1 MDQQVPQIQKAAVIE
16 NPGQSAKIRIRD
28 DVPVGEPGEN
38 QVLVK
43 LAFSGICGSEIRA
56 FLGWSQYNSIVGHEG
71 VGVVVK
77 TGDQVATSMLGQR
90 VGVKWVFSACDRCSI
105 CQKGLQNNC
114 PNQLNTGRHVP
125 GTLQQY
131 VVADARFV
139 TRIPDDVPSE
149 VAAPL
154 LCAGLTM
161 AGALSKLDAHLSNDD
176 WVVISG
182 SGGGLGHL
190 GVQLAARLRG
200 FRVIAV
206 DSGEAKRDLSLSC
219 GAQFFVDFATED
231 VEKKVKELTGE
242 GAHAVLVVSG
252 SQEAFRVAPQLVRN
266 TGLIVTIGLPS
277 NDFNIPIPASLCSAR
292 ALTVTG
298 VATGTEDQMQE
309 LLAHVGTGKIS
320 PVVAVVE
327 FSEIPAIFDKLKGD
341 SIVGRMVEHFC
352 LRSNEVSDDGS
363 LSKRF
368 LKEAKEAHVLQ
379 ELRL

>member
-1 MDQQVPQIQKAAVIE
+1 M
-16 NPGQSAKIRIRD
+16 
-28 DVPVGEPGEN
+28 
-38 QVLVK
+38 
-43 LAFSGICGSEIRA
+43 
-56 FLGWSQYNSIVGHEG
+56 GHEG

-77 TGDQVATSMLGQR
+77 TGGQVASSMLGQR
-90 VGVKWVFSACDRCSI
+90 VGVKWVFSACGQCSV
-105 CQKGLQNNC
+105 CLKGFLNNC

-131 VVADARFV
+131 VVADARYV
-139 TRIPDDVPSE
+139 TRIPDEVPSE

-161 AGALSKLDAHLSNDD
+161 AGAVSKLDAHLSNDD

-190 GVQLAARLRG
+190 GVQIAARLRG

-206 DSGEAKRDLSLSC
+206 DSGQSKRDLSLSC

-242 GAHAVLVVSG
+242 GAHAILVVSG
-252 SQEAFRVAPQLVRN
+252 SEEAFRIAPKLVRN

-292 ALTVTG
+292 GKILLKVSWNKEADQSDTQALTVTG

-309 LLAHVGTGKIS
+309 LLAQVAAGKIN
-320 PVVAVVE
+320 PVITVVD
-327 FSEIPAIFDKLKGD
+327 FSEIPAIFNKLKGD
-341 SIVGRMVEHFC
+341 GIVGRMVV
-352 LRSNEVSDDGS
+352 RIP
-363 LSKRF
+363 
-368 LKEAKEAHVLQ
+368 
-379 ELRL
+379 